1 MLVQS
6 GRKSLS
12 SDSQRRNTDQSQ
24 SGLGILALGDLQ
36 SMAREEGEGM
46 ETTETESLSP
56 AVAPLT
62 SFEHLL
68 TSPDP
73 KQGTFERRPAEFD
86 AILTSG
92 LSQRKAKQK
101 NFQCDGG
108 IPSTVVPFYLDL
120 RLPLS
125 FRAICVECGAYQRGT
140 DSEVEYSHAQHGT
153 HEQPVA
159 RDWSHQCCSHGANH
173 CMYTRNNTQPQEC
186 EATCAAKCHI
196 TACLLWEKSL

>member
-24 SGLGILALGDLQ
+24 SGLGIMALSDLQ

-86 AILTSG
+86 VILNSG
-92 LSQRKAKQK
+92 FHHREKQSK
-101 NFQCDGG
+101 NKHIFSGTAEFLLQQ
-108 IPSTVVPFYLDL
+108 SLFYLDL
-120 RLPLS
+120 CLPFS
-125 FRAICVECGAYQRGT
+125 RAICVECGAYQRGT
-140 DSEVEYSHAQHGT
+140 DSEVEYSHTQYGT
-153 HEQPVA
+153 HEQPVT
-159 RDWSHQCCSHGANH
+159 RDRSHQCCSHGANH
-173 CMYTRNNTQPQEC
+173 RMYTRNSTQPQEC
-186 EATCAAKCHI
+186 EATCIAEFHI
-196 TACLLWEKSL
+196 TACLL

>member
-24 SGLGILALGDLQ
+24 SGLGIMALSDLQ

-46 ETTETESLSP
+46 ETTESESLSP

-73 KQGTFERRPAEFD
+73 KQGTFERRPAEFEV
-86 AILTSG
+86 ILTSG
-92 LSQRKAKQK
+92 FHHREKQSK
-101 NFQCDGG
+101 K
-108 IPSTVVPFYLDL
+108 STFSV
-120 RLPLS
+120 
-125 FRAICVECGAYQRGT
+125 
-140 DSEVEYSHAQHGT
+140 
-153 HEQPVA
+153 
-159 RDWSHQCCSHGANH
+159 
-173 CMYTRNNTQPQEC
+173 
-186 EATCAAKCHI
+186 
-196 TACLLWEKSL
+196 